1 MVSNLEELT
10 VSKLELATTVLGLS
24 TARVGQLV
32 AEGII
37 PPLVEHGRY
46 RLAECIR
53 KYCEHTRS
61 DSRSK
66 GSKRFVDA
74 RSQWMESKARKAALE
89 EKALSDE
96 YIPVAVMNAGWCAIG
111 SILRT
116 RYLGVPNWLASR
128 FVEFKTPQGLFDAA
142 MSEIN
147 DVLTELNRMDGSE
160 FDHLFADAPG
170 EDKIETE
177 S

>member
-10 VSKLELATTVLGLS
+10 VSKQELATTVLGLS

-37 PPLVEHGRY
+37 PPPVEHGRY
-46 RLAECIR
+46 RLAECVR

-61 DSRSK
+61 DSRSR
-66 GSKRFVDA
+66 GSKAFTDA
-74 RSQWMESKARKAALE
+74 RTRWMESKARKAALE

-116 RYLGVPNWLASR
+116 RYLSVPNRLASR
-128 FVEFKTPQGLFDAA
+128 FAEFKTPQELFAAA
-142 MSEIN
+142 MEEIN
-147 DVLTELNRMDGSE
+147 LVLEALNKSDGHELDYLFSDGE
-160 FDHLFADAPG
+160 N
-170 EDKIETE
+170 ETANT
-177 S
+177 

>member
-37 PPLVEHGRY
+37 PPVVEHGRY

-61 DSRSK
+61 IRARRAVR
-66 GSKRFVDA
+66 GSSTLGRNG
-74 RSQWMESKARKAALE
+74 WKARRIKAALE

-116 RYLGVPNWLASR
+116 RYLGVPES
-128 FVEFKTPQGLFDAA
+128 VG
-142 MSEIN
+142 
-147 DVLTELNRMDGSE
+147 
-160 FDHLFADAPG
+160 FAVRG
-170 EDKIETE
+170 I
-177 S
+177 